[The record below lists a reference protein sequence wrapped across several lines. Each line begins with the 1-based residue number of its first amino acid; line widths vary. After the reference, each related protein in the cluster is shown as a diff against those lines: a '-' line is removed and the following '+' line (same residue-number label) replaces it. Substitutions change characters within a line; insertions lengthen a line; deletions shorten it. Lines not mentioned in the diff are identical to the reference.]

1 MHLPNLLTSIRLG
14 LAPVFPVV
22 FFWESRAGAVLA
34 LAVVC
39 ISESTDLFD
48 GWAARKFNQVTDL
61 GKLLDPLADS
71 ISRLTVFVCLAVGG
85 IAPVYFVLLILY
97 RDGIVSV
104 IRMLSAAKGRILAA
118 RLTGKIKAIAQAAAI
133 IGILALRALADP
145 ANQNDRTAA
154 AWWLMAFAAGVTVW
168 SAVDYWLGYKTET
181 KA

>member
-1 MHLPNLLTSIRLG
+1 MNIPNTLTLSRIF
-14 LAPVFPVV
+14 LAPVFVPV

-39 ISESTDLFD
+39 VSELTDLFD
-48 GWAARKFNQVTDL
+48 GWAARKYNQVTDL

-104 IRMLSAAKGRILAA
+104 IRMLSAASGKILAA
-118 RLTGKIKAIAQAAAI
+118 RMSGKIKAIAQAAAI

-145 ANQNDRTAA
+145 ADQNDRTAA
-154 AWWLMAFAAGVTVW
+154 AWWLMAMAAGVTAW
-168 SAVDYWLGYKTET
+168 SAVDYWLGYRRGSQT
-181 KA
+181 